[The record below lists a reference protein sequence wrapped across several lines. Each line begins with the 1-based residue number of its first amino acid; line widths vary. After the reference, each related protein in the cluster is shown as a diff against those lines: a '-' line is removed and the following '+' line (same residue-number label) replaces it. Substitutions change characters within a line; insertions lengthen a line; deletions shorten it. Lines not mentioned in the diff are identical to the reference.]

1 MELSVIIPAYN
12 EQVRLPGTLKRL
24 FDYFY
29 VHYHGDYEV
38 IVVNDGSTDETAH
51 MVKQNAEIYPKLRLL
66 DFPQNRGRG
75 AVVRDAVFAS
85 SGKFILETDAD
96 GSVGEEAIIDFLKYF
111 ALHPE
116 IHVLIGSRNIK
127 GARVLSPQPTHRIA
141 LGWGFVLLAHIM
153 FGWRMIDRVN
163 GFKMFRRDAAL
174 DIFNHQFDN
183 TFLGEAEIVY
193 VAEKRGWKTQELP
206 INWTDYRGSQV
217 KPLREAWRSIIGMFK
232 ILARDKKGLYS
243 KR

>member
-12 EQVRLPGTLKRL
+12 EQERLPGTLKRL

-38 IVVNDGSTDETAH
+38 IVADDGSTDGTVAA
-51 MVKQNAEIYPKLRLL
+51 VKQYAEMYPKLRLL
-66 DFPQNRGRG
+66 SFPKNRGRG

-85 SGKFILETDAD
+85 NGKFVLETDAD

-111 ALHPE
+111 ASHPE
-116 IHVLIGSRNIK
+116 VQVLIGSRNIK
-127 GARVLSPQPTHRIA
+127 GARVLSPQPLHRIA

-163 GFKMFRRDAAL
+163 GFKMFRREAAL

-183 TFLGEAEIVY
+183 SFLAEAEIVY
-193 VAEKRGWKTQELP
+193 AGEKRGWKFQELP
-206 INWTDYRGSQV
+206 VNWTDYRGSQV
-217 KPLREAWRSIIGMFK
+217 RPLWESWRSIIGMFK
-232 ILARDKKGLYS
+232 ILIRNKKGLYS
-243 KR
+243 QK